1 MRFVTAGESH
11 GPGLTAIM
19 EGLPAGFHL
28 SIPAINQQLVRRQQ
42 GYGRGGR
49 MQIEQDEVEIWSG
62 LRASL
67 TLGSPLT
74 MHIKNRDFSNWQRTM
89 HPIDPV
95 IEERPLTYP
104 RPGHVDLAGGV
115 KYGCTDL
122 RDVIERTSARETAA
136 RVAVGAVARQMLEAL
151 HVTVQ
156 SRVISIG
163 EVAALDD
170 LPWDDLQTEASP
182 VRCPNQEISREMMT
196 AIDQARAGGDSLG
209 GSFQVAIT
217 GLPAGVGNPML
228 WDQRLDGLLAQA
240 MVSIPAIKAVEIGM
254 GLRQSKLLGSQ
265 AQDELFWN
273 DGQVSRPTNRAGG
286 IEGGVS
292 NGAPVVL
299 TCFMK
304 PIPSIVKPLAS
315 FHWQTR
321 EAGFASKERADACAV
336 PAASIVGEAMAS
348 WTICNVLLKQL
359 GGDQWGQVTQ
369 RMTRLRQQA

>member
-1 MRFVTAGESH
+1 MRFITAGESH
-11 GPGLTAIM
+11 GPGLTAIID
-19 EGLPAGFHL
+19 GLPAGFNL

-49 MQIEQDEVEIWSG
+49 MQIEQDEVEVWSG

-74 MHIKNRDFSNWQRTM
+74 LHIKNRDFVNWQRTM

-95 IEERPLTYP
+95 IEDRPLVYP
-104 RPGHVDLAGGV
+104 RPGHVDLAGGL
-115 KYGCTDL
+115 KYGSADL
-122 RDVIERTSARETAA
+122 RDVMERASARETAA
-136 RVAVGAVARQMLEAL
+136 RVAVGAVARQLLEAL
-151 HVTVQ
+151 LITVQ

-163 EVAALDD
+163 QVSASDD
-170 LPWDDLQTEASP
+170 LPWDGALTEASL
-182 VRCPNQEISREMMT
+182 VRCPNPGISREMIS
-196 AIDQARAGGDSLG
+196 AIDQAKANGDSLG
-209 GSFQVAIT
+209 GAFQVAVT
-217 GLPAGVGNPML
+217 GLPAGVGSPML

-265 AQDELFWN
+265 AQDELFWQ
-273 DGQVSRPTNRAGG
+273 DGQVVRPTNRAGG

-292 NGAPVVL
+292 NGSPVVL

-315 FHWQTR
+315 FHWETG
-321 EAGFASKERADACAV
+321 EAGFAGKERADACAV

-348 WTICNVLLKQL
+348 WTICNVLLQQL
-359 GGDQWGQVTQ
+359 GGDQWSQVVE
-369 RMTRLRQQA
+369 RMARLRQQS